1 MNEQERAQPQEP
13 DQEPVPSQ
21 EPVQK
26 RGRPEE
32 KEWPE
37 PIPDSPENIARAL
50 MAAPPK
56 GDKNWRY
63 LKKHRNRRSS

>member
-1 MNEQERAQPQEP
+1 MKDQHPAQPQEP
-13 DQEPVPSQ
+13 DQPQEPV
-21 EPVQK
+21 PVQK

-50 MAAPPK
+50 MAGPSKA
-56 GDKNWRY
+56 DEDWRY
-63 LKKHRNRRSS
+63 LKKHRNRRK